1 MLKTIRTVILNTLL
15 FTGTFDWNDFVH
27 WRMLQTIYKK
37 LTGARLDC
45 PQFGS
50 HWQLVGFQ
58 VRVFCISVKFLHS
71 L

>member
-1 MLKTIRTVILNTLL
+1 MIV
-15 FTGTFDWNDFVH
+15 TGTFDWNDFVH

-37 LTGARLDC
+37 LTGAKLDC

-58 VRVFCISVKFLHS
+58 VYVQVQVCVCVCDIIIIVYNDKQYV
-71 L
+71 